1 MGMKKLDTFIMLS
14 IIMII
19 LEEVYLKKSNNTMIT
34 IIVIADILVQIK
46 TKNKRT
52 QEKIF
57 KDFNIDNIP
66 KNQYN
71 YQN

>member
-1 MGMKKLDTFIMLS
+1 
-14 IIMII
+14 
-19 LEEVYLKKSNNTMIT
+19 MIT

>member
-1 MGMKKLDTFIMLS
+1 
-14 IIMII
+14 
-19 LEEVYLKKSNNTMIT
+19 MIT

-46 TKNKRT
+46 TKNKRM

-71 YQN
+71 YQNENTLEQIWAILNHRLKSLQNV